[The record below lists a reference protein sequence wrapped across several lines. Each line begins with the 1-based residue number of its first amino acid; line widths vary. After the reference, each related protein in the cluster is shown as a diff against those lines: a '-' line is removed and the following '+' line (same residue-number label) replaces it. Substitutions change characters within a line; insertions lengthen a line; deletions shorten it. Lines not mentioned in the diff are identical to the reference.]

1 MSELFT
7 LDTLQEFWAKRPKG
21 AGLQSKM
28 LSGDG
33 WVAAR
38 RGPNLTSDKE
48 NWRWEPQSK
57 PIDLYPLIGSDVL
70 CEASS
75 GDGFTGLGFLNRIA
89 SDGMFMF
96 RDGSEWPRCRPVM
109 NKWMALDKD
118 VFIPEGLDS
127 TGVYVGGWVSE
138 IKLVKFTGLKE
149 GYHWPWE
156 DK

>member
-21 AGLQSKM
+21 AKLQY
-28 LSGDG
+28 LCSGDWELRAEPPRTG
-33 WVAAR
+33 DEISA
-38 RGPNLTSDKE
+38 
-48 NWRWEPQSK
+48 WRWEPQSK
-57 PIDLYPLIGSDVL
+57 PIDLSPLVGSDVL
-70 CEASS
+70 CEASR
-75 GDGFTGLGFLNRIA
+75 GVGFTGLGFLNRIA

-118 VFIPEGLDS
+118 MFIPEGLDS
-127 TGVYVGGWVSE
+127 TGVYVDGWVSE

-149 GYHWPWE
+149 GYHWPWD

>member
-21 AGLQSKM
+21 AKLQAYN
-28 LSGDG
+28 GIN
-33 WVAAR
+33 WVNAA
-38 RGPNLTSDKE
+38 GCPNLRGWD
-48 NWRWEPQSK
+48 NLWRWQPQSK
-57 PIDLYPLIGSDVL
+57 PIDLSPLVGSDVL

-75 GDGFTGLGFLNRIA
+75 GDGFTGLGFQNRIA

-109 NKWMALDKD
+109 NKWMA
-118 VFIPEGLDS
+118 
-127 TGVYVGGWVSE
+127 VSE
-138 IKLVKFTGLKE
+138 DTKIPDGLEYQYEVTGADHIQIVKFTGLKE
-149 GYHWPWE
+149 GYHWPWD

>member
-21 AGLQSKM
+21 AKLQYAPARNNWITTK
-28 LSGDG
+28 GDPSIG
-33 WVAAR
+33 DC
-38 RGPNLTSDKE
+38 SE
-48 NWRWEPQSK
+48 IWRWEPQSK

-70 CEASS
+70 CEASR
-75 GDGFTGLGFLNRIA
+75 GVGFTVLGFLNRIA

-109 NKWMALDKD
+109 NKWMAVDKD
-118 VFIPEGLDS
+118 MFRPEGLDS
-127 TGVYVGGWVSE
+127 TVVYVGGRVSE

-149 GYHWPWE
+149 GYHWPWD